1 MVINSSFDE
10 MQENQLSDEEYVIYR
25 TKSSQKLDAATAKAW
40 MITAKTLFPRNF
52 AVQVWLF
59 DNYNTTLQHPWY
71 ILNSC
76 LFQLE
81 AYTTQKSANNPKE
94 AARYFSSL

>member
-1 MVINSSFDE
+1 MIADVEE

-25 TKSSQKLDAATAKAW
+25 TKSSQKLDSATAKSW

-52 AVQVWLF
+52 AVQVLTF
-59 DNYNTTLQHPWY
+59 RKGKI
-71 ILNSC
+71 ILIFISRFI
-76 LFQLE
+76 FQLE

>member
-1 MVINSSFDE
+1 VVINSSFDE

-59 DNYNTTLQHPWY
+59 DNYNTTLQHPCSLVY
-71 ILNSC
+71 FKF
-76 LFQLE
+76 LFI
-81 AYTTQKSANNPKE
+81 P
-94 AARYFSSL
+94 ARSVYHSKICKQS